1 MLEGYW
7 YIAAESRQVKFG
19 APKAAMLLE
28 RPLVLVRDGSGT
40 VHALEDH
47 CAHRGVPLSAGRQ
60 EGDSIRCRY
69 HGWRFNFSGA
79 CIEVPA
85 LGDGSCAAVKL
96 PGVQSYRVQE
106 QDGWVWVYASQER
119 SPKPTTAPPKFPA
132 PSTPSLVSLLRMSL
146 PVKARM
152 DLAVDNFI
160 DPAHV
165 PFVHHGLFRQRHV
178 AREKEK
184 EFTRLPEGFRT
195 VSNNVRLPNTI
206 VFRVLNPRLAP
217 ARTTVDFLMPG
228 IHVETFEVGARWGAI
243 MVVVTPI
250 AERATRLDFTM
261 GWNFLH
267 WAFPLVWLA
276 RFLARTALRQDRAII
291 ELQELG
297 HRHKTTMNLGLDSDT
312 MSVWYRRLQKYHADQ
327 LAGVP
332 NLTHPVPERTTLRW
346 TT

>member
-7 YIAAESRQVKFG
+7 YVAAQSHRVKFG
-19 APKAAMLLE
+19 SPTAAVLLE
-28 RPLVLVRDGSGT
+28 RPLVLVRDESGT

-47 CAHRGVPLSAGRQ
+47 CAHRGVPLSAGWQ

-69 HGWRFNFSGA
+69 HGWRYNFSGA
-79 CIEVPA
+79 CVEVPV
-85 LGDGSCAAVKL
+85 LGKGSSAAAKS
-96 PGVQSYRVQE
+96 PCVQSFRVQE
-106 QDGWVWVYASQER
+106 QDGWVWVYASHER
-119 SPKPTTAPPKFPA
+119 FPKPSTPPPKFPA
-132 PSTPSLVSLLRMSL
+132 PSVPSRVSLLRMSL

-165 PFVHHGLFRQRHV
+165 PYVHHGLFRQRHV
-178 AREKEK
+178 PREKEK

-195 VSNNVRLPNTI
+195 VSNNVHLPNTI
-206 VFRVLNPRLAP
+206 VFRVLNPRLTP
-217 ARTTVDFLMPG
+217 ARTTIDFLMPG
-228 IHVETFEVGARWGAI
+228 IHVETFEVGTRWGAI

-250 AERATRLDFTM
+250 AERAARLDFTM

-276 RFLARTALRQDRAII
+276 RIIAQKALKQDRAIV

-297 HRHKTTMNLGLDSDT
+297 HRHSTAMSLSLDSDT
-312 MSVWYRRLQKYHADQ
+312 MAVWYRRLQKYHADQ
-327 LAGVP
+327 LAGAP

-346 TT
+346 IT

>member
-7 YIAAESRQVKFG
+7 YIAAESRRVKFG
-19 APKAAMLLE
+19 SPRAAVLLE
-28 RPLVLVRDGSGT
+28 RPLVLLRDQGGT
-40 VHALEDH
+40 VHALEDR
-47 CAHRGVPLSAGRQ
+47 CAHRGVPLSAGWQ

-69 HGWRFNFSGA
+69 HGWRFSFSGA
-79 CIEVPA
+79 CVEVPV
-85 LGDGSCAAVKL
+85 LGGGCGTSAES
-96 PGVQSYRVQE
+96 PSVQSFPVQE
-106 QDGWVWVYASQER
+106 QDGWVWVYVGHDR
-119 SPKPTTAPPKFPA
+119 CPKPSTPPPKFPA
-132 PSTPSLVSLLRMSL
+132 PSVPSRVSLLRMSL

-165 PFVHHGLFRQRHV
+165 PYVHHRLFRQRHTP
-178 AREKEK
+178 RKKEK

-195 VSNNVRLPNTI
+195 VSSNVLLPNTI
-206 VFRVLNPRLAP
+206 VFRVLNPRLTP
-217 ARTTVDFLMPG
+217 ARTTVDFWMPG

-250 AERATRLDFTM
+250 APQVTRLDFTL

-276 RFLARTALRQDRAII
+276 RVLAGTALRQDRAIV
-291 ELQELG
+291 ELQQQG
-297 HRHKTTMNLGLDSDT
+297 HHYKTTMNLGLEADT
-312 MSVWYRRLQKYHADQ
+312 PSVWYRRLQKYHADQ
-327 LAGVP
+327 LAGAP

-346 TT
+346 IT